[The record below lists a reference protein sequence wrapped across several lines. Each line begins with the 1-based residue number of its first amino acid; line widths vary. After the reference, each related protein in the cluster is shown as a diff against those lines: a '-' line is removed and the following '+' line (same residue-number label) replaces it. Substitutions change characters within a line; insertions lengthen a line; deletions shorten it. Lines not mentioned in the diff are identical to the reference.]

1 MSRRV
6 RESRWVLTAASLL
19 ALAALVLPMGGS
31 LAQTRTKVRYVRPF
45 PPDVS
50 IAWYYVGIDKGYFR
64 DAGIDT
70 EIVVGTLG
78 SGGALQ
84 QVIAGAGEFA
94 SGPADAMFNAVSQGE
109 SLVAFWQ
116 WIKLGIFGIQ
126 ARKDRGITKVE
137 DLKGKTIGVLGMAS
151 ATRYA
156 SAMLLARSGIKES
169 DVNMVVL
176 GGGGAAYGPAIE
188 RGQVDALGTWDV
200 PKWVVESTAGDTAF
214 RSQLVYFPAEDY
226 QPDVFT
232 TTRKYYDA
240 NKETLVKFLVAMQ
253 RANADVAKDIDEA
266 VRITAKYLPAVGSAD
281 PAVNRKTVE
290 IRSTSLSPDGRFDYA
305 AYERALPIYQ
315 QVGLVKAD
323 PKSFKLRET
332 LSNEIP
338 EMVQKRMTR

>member
-1 MSRRV
+1 MIRLTQWSRRV
-6 RESRWVLTAASLL
+6 LCVTSVLV
-19 ALAALVLPMGGS
+19 LAALIVPVVS
-31 LAQTRTKVRYVRPF
+31 PQAQGRAKVRYVRPF

-50 IAWYYVGIDKGYFR
+50 MAWYFVAIEKGYFR
-64 DAGIDT
+64 DAGIDP
-70 EIVVGTLG
+70 EIVVGTVG

-94 SGPADAMFNAVSQGE
+94 SGPADAAFNAIGQGE

-151 ATRYA
+151 ATRYG
-156 SAMLLARSGIKES
+156 SLMLLARAGIKES

-176 GGGGAAYGPAIE
+176 GGGGAAYGPALA

-200 PKWVVESTAGDTAF
+200 PKWVVETTAGDAAF
-214 RSQLVYFPAEDY
+214 RSQLVYFPADDY
-226 QPDVFT
+226 QPDVFVT
-232 TTRKYYDA
+232 SKKYYDA
-240 NKETLVKFLVAMQ
+240 NKETLVKYLVAMQ
-253 RANADVAKDIDEA
+253 RANADVARDIDEA
-266 VRITAKYLPAVGSAD
+266 VRITAKHLPVVASAD
-281 PAVNRKTVE
+281 PTVNRKTVE
-290 IRSTSLSPDGRFDYA
+290 IRATSLSPDGRFDHA

-315 QVGLVKAD
+315 QVGLVKTDAK
-323 PKSFKLRET
+323 PFKLREV

-338 EMVQKRMTR
+338 EMVQKRMR

>member
-1 MSRRV
+1 MSRSL
-6 RESRWVLTAASLL
+6 RESGKAVIVVVLMVAV
-19 ALAALVLPMGGS
+19 LVIPMVGVH
-31 LAQTRTKVRYVRPF
+31 AQTRAKVRYVRPF

-70 EIVVGTLG
+70 EIVVGTVG

-94 SGPADAMFNAVSQGE
+94 SGPADAMFNAISQGE
-109 SLVAFWQ
+109 QLVAFWQ
-116 WIKLGIFGIQ
+116 WIKVGIFGIQ

-156 SAMLLARSGIKES
+156 SLMLLARAGIKES

-176 GGGGAAYGPAIE
+176 GGGGANYGPALS

-200 PKWVVESTAGDTAF
+200 PKWVVETTAGDAAF
-214 RSQLVYFPAEDY
+214 RSQLVYFPAQDY

-232 TTRKYYDA
+232 TSKKYYDA

-253 RANADVAKDIDEA
+253 RANADVARDIDEA
-266 VRITAKYLPAVGSAD
+266 VRITAKYLPSVASAD

-290 IRSTSLSPDGRFDYA
+290 IRATSLSPDGRFDHA

-315 QVGLVKAD
+315 EVGLVKAD
-323 PKSFKLRET
+323 PKSFKLRDI

>member
-1 MSRRV
+1 MIRRV
-6 RESRWVLTAASLL
+6 REHSWMVMVTAALIVATLVVPL
-19 ALAALVLPMGGS
+19 AGS
-31 LAQTRTKVRYVRPF
+31 HAQGRTKVRYVRPF

-94 SGPADAMFNAVSQGE
+94 SGPADAMFNAISQGE
-109 SLVAFWQ
+109 PLVAFWQ
-116 WIKLGIFGIQ
+116 WIRLGIFGIQ

-156 SAMLLARSGIKES
+156 SLMLLARSGLKET

-176 GGGGAAYGPAIE
+176 GGGGAAYGPALS

-200 PKWVVESTAGDTAF
+200 PKWVVETTAGDPAF
-214 RSQLVYFPAEDY
+214 RSQLVYFPVDDY

-232 TTRKYYDA
+232 TSKKYYDA
-240 NKETLVKFLVAMQ
+240 NKDTLVRFLVAMQ

-290 IRSTSLSPDGRFDYA
+290 IRAMSLSPDGRFDHA

-323 PKSFKLRET
+323 PKSFRIPEV

-338 EMVQKRMTR
+338 EMVQKRTR